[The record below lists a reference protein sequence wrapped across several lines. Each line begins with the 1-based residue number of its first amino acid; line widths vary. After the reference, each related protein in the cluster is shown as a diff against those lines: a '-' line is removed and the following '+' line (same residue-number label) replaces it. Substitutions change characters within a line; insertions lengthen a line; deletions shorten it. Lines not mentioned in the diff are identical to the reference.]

1 MRLFFIFPLI
11 IFFIVA
17 VTIITI
23 VIKSIR
29 FTSKVGKNI
38 SQTIF
43 DKTDPNK
50 NDNKSENLYEDE
62 EISVRLKQ
70 DQYDTKHKS
79 YTVCK
84 YCGCKNKKNVFR
96 CSSCNA
102 PLNE

>member
-11 IFFIVA
+11 IIFIVA

-29 FTSKVGKNI
+29 FTFKVGKNI
-38 SQTIF
+38 SQTIL

-50 NDNKSENLYEDE
+50 NNNKSENLYEDE

-70 DQYDTKHKS
+70 DEYDTKNKS
-79 YTVCK
+79 YTICK